1 MTETLVIRLRASE
14 DAPASW
20 LIVDANGARSGN
32 VQSGPIADALA
43 LSQGRRTV
51 LVLPA
56 SDVTL
61 ARPDLPPV
69 RGAARIA
76 QAVPFALEE
85 HLASELENLH
95 FAVGHRDAS
104 SSAMPVAIVAR
115 ATLERWQAMWDA
127 AGIRPDAAYAESSL
141 IPSAPNALVLV
152 LDEGTLHVSR
162 PDQSA
167 YALDAGSI
175 QVAFDLA
182 LGEQTEAGEHV
193 TFYVSTADYTANKE
207 TIEGLRARTAT
218 LQVKL
223 LPDGTLPLLA
233 AQVPVA
239 RPINLLQG
247 AYAAPTSFSS
257 QLQQWRLPAALAVA
271 TLVAFLGAQ
280 GFKLWQLHKAEQQ
293 LDAQITQTFNQILPG
308 QPIVD
313 PRAQIQ
319 GVLARAGGG
328 SSALLPAMSLLA
340 QAIAQAP
347 ATRVEAISYRAGV
360 LELHLVAPNVE
371 ALDGIKQAMSRDG
384 ATVELQS
391 ANPRDQLVEGR
402 LQVRLGAA

>member
-1 MTETLVIRLRASE
+1 MTETLVIRLRASD

-32 VQSGPIADALA
+32 VQSGPIADALT

-51 LVLPA
+51 VVLPA
-56 SDVTL
+56 ADVTL

-69 RGAARIA
+69 RGANRIA

-85 HLASELENLH
+85 HLASDLENLH
-95 FAVGHRDAS
+95 FAIGQRDAS
-104 SSAMPVAIVAR
+104 SSATPVAIIAR
-115 ATLERWQAMWDA
+115 STLERWRAQWDA

-162 PDQSA
+162 TNA
-167 YALDAGSI
+167 AVYALDAEPLSL
-175 QVAFDLA
+175 ALDLA

-193 TFYVSTADYTANKE
+193 TFYVSTADYETHKE

-223 LPDGTLPLLA
+223 LPDGTLSLLA
-233 AQVPVA
+233 SQVPVA

-247 AYAAPTSFSS
+247 LYAAPTSFGS
-257 QLQQWRLPAALAVA
+257 QLKQWRLPAALAVA
-271 TLVAFLGAQ
+271 TLVAFISVQ
-280 GFKLWQLHKAEQQ
+280 GFKLWQLHRAEKQ
-293 LDAQITQTFNQILPG
+293 LDAQIAETFNQILPG

-319 GVLARAGGG
+319 GVLGRAGGG
-328 SSALLPAMSLLA
+328 NGALLPAISLLA

-347 ATRVEAISYRAGV
+347 ATRVQAISFRAGV

-391 ANPRDQLVEGR
+391 ANPRDQMVEGR